1 MGHRGGGQR
10 KGPPF
15 LLRPLMVF
23 GLGQSEDT
31 VKRPVHQHGHSD
43 ARLNRHGLGPWPDV
57 TRDICLQIARLYGF
71 QTLRRQSG
79 HTLAHWDD
87 GHDLDDMRRQS
98 DLGCQLQLAV
108 RGVQE
113 VQSPRLAVVLL
124 EGGLQMVL
132 RAHGIKKR
140 H

>member
-1 MGHRGGGQR
+1 
-10 KGPPF
+10 
-15 LLRPLMVF
+15 
-23 GLGQSEDT
+23 
-31 VKRPVHQHGHSD
+31 
-43 ARLNRHGLGPWPDV
+43 
-57 TRDICLQIARLYGF
+57 
-71 QTLRRQSG
+71 
-79 HTLAHWDD
+79 
-87 GHDLDDMRRQS
+87 
-98 DLGCQLQLAV
+98 LAV